1 MQTNGGVLTP
11 ILEVNC
17 QQFGPFIGGLVDFSG
32 MRVAPLTN
40 AYGVLQ
46 IMAIGLMLWDVWHAQ
61 KLSCMVVPEKYA
73 AWKHE
78 NQNNI
83 EKGGDLGIEP
93 RSQYLLST
101 LFTNC
106 ATESF

>member
-1 MQTNGGVLTP
+1 MGGVDP
-11 ILEVNC
+11 NSGGIF
-17 QQFGPFIGGLVDFSG
+17 QQFFGPFEGGLVDFSG
-32 MRVAPLTN
+32 MHVAPLTN

-93 RSQYLLST
+93 RSQCLQM
-101 LFTNC
+101 LFSTNC
-106 ATESF
+106 ASAFIH